1 MEAVLTPK
9 DSNVTEGSTE
19 TFPVPELTYEVKG
32 GGSTTEHLMTVIV
45 EGKGKVVVKD
55 VQTVGA
61 NDTEVVEIPF
71 GVEKQKFE
79 MEAADGWKLDK
90 VEVTINGKTE
100 NLGDVDK
107 YEMDESLIDGAV
119 LKAVFVKDNDGGS
132 GWRRQS

>member
-1 MEAVLTPK
+1 
-9 DSNVTEGSTE
+9 
-19 TFPVPELTYEVKG
+19 
-32 GGSTTEHLMTVIV
+32 
-45 EGKGKVVVKD
+45 
-55 VQTVGA
+55 
-61 NDTEVVEIPF
+61 
-71 GVEKQKFE
+71 